1 MQRYYFQVLHMA
13 SGCLGSAAVVLAA
26 CAALFAVLGGIG
38 SAIIVAYIPRA
49 GAVTRIWLN
58 YVPKGAARDESFAAG
73 PPIYSVAAMQRRICV
88 IEGRRGLWKG
98 LTLALTHFLALVAA
112 LVLVAAVS
120 SVASGLSAA
129 DEHAQLAR
137 SVALVLVVIAL
148 GAPAVPIDVLVC
160 RTLAHPRLLSWRYP
174 RACLAEILA
183 DDERQRPW
191 RLCRLPG
198 FAQGRIVLILYFL
211 GTVLPPFYLV
221 SIAADRL
228 LGYVGW
234 SASQLLRDLAL
245 PASLAA
251 LHHALTRLYCAT
263 MRLVVQRPTAPTHA
277 AYPLTHPSEDT
288 PLEPEVNEP
297 VIELRP
303 CAPGTP
309 RAPYTGIGDCIR
321 TMVAEEGLASIWRG
335 SFVHRY
341 LE

>member
-1 MQRYYFQVLHMA
+1 MA
-13 SGCLGSAAVVLAA
+13 SGSLGSAAVVLVA

-38 SAIIVAYIPRA
+38 SAIIAACMPRT
-49 GAVTRIWLN
+49 GALVRIWLN
-58 YVPKGAARDESFAAG
+58 YVPRGAARDESIRVG
-73 PPIYSVAAMQRRICV
+73 PPIYSVAAMQRRICA

-98 LTLALTHFLALVAA
+98 LTLELTHFLVLVAA
-112 LVLVAAVS
+112 LVLIAAVS

-137 SVALVLVVIAL
+137 SVALVLVAAAL

-160 RTLAHPRLLSWRYP
+160 RALAHPRLLDWRYP
-174 RACLAEILA
+174 RACLAEILS
-183 DDERQRPW
+183 DDERRRPW

-198 FAQGRIVLILYFL
+198 FAQGRVVLILYFL

-234 SASQLLRDLAL
+234 SVPLLLRDLAL
-245 PASLAA
+245 PAALAA
-251 LHHALTRLYCAT
+251 LHDALTPLYCAA
-263 MRLVVQRPTAPTHA
+263 MRLAVQRPTAAPTHT
-277 AYPLTHPSEDT
+277 AYSLAHPHENT
-288 PLEPEVNEP
+288 PLEPEVDEP

-303 CAPGTP
+303 HGASTP
-309 RAPYTGIGDCIR
+309 AYTGIGDCLR
-321 TMVAEEGLASIWRG
+321 TMVAEEGAASIWRG